1 MYRTV
6 GVPGSGKQT
15 IMIVLT
21 LPFPPSVNGYWRNI
35 NGRTLIS
42 AKGRAYKKAVAR
54 LAQWNYAA
62 KQLESR
68 LEVLVILHPPDRRKR
83 DIDNSMKALLDS
95 MQAAGVFVDD
105 SQIDRLSIERGEI
118 KKGGAAI
125 VTIKEIDAAA
135 NPPKR

>member
-1 MYRTV
+1 MI
-6 GVPGSGKQT
+6 T
-15 IMIVLT
+15 IA

-42 AKGRAYKKAVAR
+42 VKGRAYKKVVVRLVQWNHAAKELQGR
-54 LAQWNYAA
+54 LA
-62 KQLESR
+62 
-68 LEVLVILHPPDRRKR
+68 VLVILHPPDRRKR

-95 MQAAGVFVDD
+95 MQAAGVYLDD
-105 SQIDRLSIERGEI
+105 SQIDRLVIERGEI

-125 VTIKEIDAAA
+125 VTIKEIDPLA

>member
-1 MYRTV
+1 
-6 GVPGSGKQT
+6 
-15 IMIVLT
+15 MITLT

-35 NGRTLIS
+35 NGRTLLS

-95 MQAAGVFVDD
+95 MQAAGVYLDD
-105 SQIDRLSIERGEI
+105 SQIDRLVIERGEVE
-118 KKGGAAI
+118 KGGAAI

-135 NPPKR
+135 IPSMNKASIGQ

>member
-1 MYRTV
+1 
-6 GVPGSGKQT
+6 
-15 IMIVLT
+15 MITLT

-95 MQAAGVFVDD
+95 MQAAGVYLDD
-105 SQIDRLSIERGEI
+105 SQIDRLAIERGEI

-125 VTIKEIDAAA
+125 VTISEINTAA

>member
-1 MYRTV
+1 LYRTV

-54 LAQWNYAA
+54 LVQWSYAA
-62 KQLESR
+62 EQLESR

-95 MQAAGVFVDD
+95 MQAAGVYLDD
-105 SQIDRLSIERGEI
+105 SQIDRLAIERGEI

-125 VTIKEIDAAA
+125 VTISEINTAA

>member
-1 MYRTV
+1 
-6 GVPGSGKQT
+6 
-15 IMIVLT
+15 MIVLT

-95 MQAAGVFVDD
+95 MQAAGVYLDD
-105 SQIDRLSIERGEI
+105 SQIDRLAIERGEI

-125 VTIKEIDAAA
+125 VTISEINTAA

>member
-1 MYRTV
+1 
-6 GVPGSGKQT
+6 
-15 IMIVLT
+15 MIVLT

-68 LEVLVILHPPDRRKR
+68 LEVVVILHPPDRRKR

-95 MQAAGVFVDD
+95 MQAAGVYLDD
-105 SQIDRLSIERGEI
+105 SQIDRLAIERGEI

-125 VTIKEIDAAA
+125 VTISEINTAA

>member
-1 MYRTV
+1 
-6 GVPGSGKQT
+6 
-15 IMIVLT
+15 MITLT

-54 LAQWNYAA
+54 LVQWHHVA
-62 KQLESR
+62 KNLQGR
-68 LEVLVILHPPDRRKR
+68 LTVQVVLHPPDRRKR

-95 MQAAGVFVDD
+95 MQAAGVYLDD
-105 SQIDRLSIERGEI
+105 SQIDRLVIDRGEI

-125 VTIKEIDAAA
+125 VTIKAICRLAD
-135 NPPKR
+135 NSHKLLGDKR

>member
-1 MYRTV
+1 
-6 GVPGSGKQT
+6 
-15 IMIVLT
+15 MIVLT

-95 MQAAGVFVDD
+95 MQAAGVYLDD
-105 SQIDRLSIERGEI
+105 SQIDRLAIERGEI
-118 KKGGAAI
+118 KKGGAVI

-135 NPPKR
+135 NPPKK

>member
-1 MYRTV
+1 MT
-6 GVPGSGKQT
+6 T
-15 IMIVLT
+15 LT

-62 KQLESR
+62 KQLQNR

-95 MQAAGVFVDD
+95 MQAAGVYLDD
-105 SQIDRLSIERGEI
+105 SQIDRLVIERGEI

-125 VTIKEIDAAA
+125 VTIKEIDTLA
-135 NPPKR
+135 NPPKK

>member
-1 MYRTV
+1 
-6 GVPGSGKQT
+6 
-15 IMIVLT
+15 MIVLT

-54 LAQWNYAA
+54 LTQWNYAA

-95 MQAAGVFVDD
+95 MQAAGVYLDD
-105 SQIDRLSIERGEI
+105 SQIDRLAIERGEI
-118 KKGGAAI
+118 KQGGAAI
-125 VTIKEIDAAA
+125 VTINEINAADKSTEEI
-135 NPPKR
+135 NR